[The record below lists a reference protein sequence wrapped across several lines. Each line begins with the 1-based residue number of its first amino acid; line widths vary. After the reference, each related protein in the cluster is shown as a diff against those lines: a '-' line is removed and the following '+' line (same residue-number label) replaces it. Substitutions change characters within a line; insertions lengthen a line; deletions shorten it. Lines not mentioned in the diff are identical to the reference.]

1 MLQIVDQPLP
11 DDQAPGWVHARN
23 WIVFFRAMED
33 GKKVWMRVVTRV
45 LDGEEPVEVHLCGS
59 PEGYHARA
67 LGREERLLASYGDG
81 EAHPDLRTALSK
93 SEFLDRTAS
102 ELGLGLK

>member
-1 MLQIVDQPLP
+1 
-11 DDQAPGWVHARN
+11 
-23 WIVFFRAMED
+23 
-33 GKKVWMRVVTRV
+33 MRVVTRV
-45 LDGEEPVEVHLCGS
+45 LDGEEPVEVQLCGS

-67 LGREERLLASYGDG
+67 LGRERAAAGLYGDG
-81 EAHPDLRTALSK
+81 KLYPDLRTALNSK

>member
-1 MLQIVDQPLP
+1 
-11 DDQAPGWVHARN
+11 
-23 WIVFFRAMED
+23 MED

-45 LDGEEPVEVHLCGS
+45 LDGEEPVEVQLCGS

-67 LGREERLLASYGDG
+67 LGREKSGCWLHMVMGKLY
-81 EAHPDLRTALSK
+81 PDLRTALNSK